1 MNDERTLLLEI
12 AKDILLL
19 KQLELFLSY
28 HTVIACNMAL
38 GLSEEEATSIVDE
51 ALGENSEEINRRYC
65 TDKFIKQIRN
75 EIKENTPDQLD

>member
-75 EIKENTPDQLD
+75 EIKRKYP

>member
-51 ALGENSEEINRRYC
+51 ALVENSEEINRRYC

>member
-51 ALGENSEEINRRYC
+51 SLGENSEEINRRYC
-65 TDKFIKQIRN
+65 TDKFIKQISN

>member
-65 TDKFIKQIRN
+65 TDKFIKQISN

>member
-38 GLSEEEATSIVDE
+38 GLSEEEATSNVDE

-65 TDKFIKQIRN
+65 TDKFIKQISN